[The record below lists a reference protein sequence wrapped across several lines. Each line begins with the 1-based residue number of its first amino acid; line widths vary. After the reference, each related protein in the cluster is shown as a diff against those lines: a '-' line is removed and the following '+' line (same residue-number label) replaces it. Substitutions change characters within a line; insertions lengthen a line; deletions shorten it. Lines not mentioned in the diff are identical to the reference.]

1 MQKGKLCIVRAAG
14 VVLAG
19 LLMVTCKLSAQTRAD
34 AAQIEV
40 ADLNR
45 QIRDFLEREVTA
57 HVADLKTLNPPP
69 DRVVGALTTGE
80 FSWGT
85 FMRTLAAY
93 SEFAGTRTIAGH
105 DVIKMIGDMAVVE
118 LSRGGKTWAQLYAAT
133 AGKSF
138 GTRSES

>member
-1 MQKGKLCIVRAAG
+1 MQKGKLCVVRAAG

-19 LLMVTCKLSAQTRAD
+19 LLMVTCKLSAQTRAH

-57 HVADLKTLNPPP
+57 HVADIKTLNPPP
-69 DRVVGALTTGE
+69 DRVVSALTTGE

-85 FMRTLAAY
+85 FISPWPPTPNLP
-93 SEFAGTRTIAGH
+93 GH
-105 DVIKMIGDMAVVE
+105 VR
-118 LSRGGKTWAQLYAAT
+118 SRDTM
-133 AGKSF
+133 SS
-138 GTRSES
+138 R